1 MIVTAAGP
9 DVKGG
14 EDVSLALDIWPLI
27 FAFLRV
33 STFIFEAPKR
43 INFSICY
50 TNSAS
55 ENTALF
61 YRLYFAQ
68 HDATGR
74 LIESQRY
81 LCDLTKVNA
90 AKIFGI

>member
-1 MIVTAAGP
+1 MSRVAKT
-9 DVKGG
+9 
-14 EDVSLALDIWPLI
+14 SLLPLTSSPFM

-81 LCDLTKVNA
+81 LCDSTKIDA